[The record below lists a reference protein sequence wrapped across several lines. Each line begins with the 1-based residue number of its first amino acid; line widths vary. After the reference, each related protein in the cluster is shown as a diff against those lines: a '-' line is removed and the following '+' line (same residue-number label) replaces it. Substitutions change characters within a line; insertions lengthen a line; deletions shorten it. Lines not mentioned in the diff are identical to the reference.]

1 MGYDHIEQT
10 IAASALGGGIDA
22 GIARKASK
30 LHVELDQKILDCND
44 HLAEL
49 KAASQD
55 IKPSP
60 GAVSDLKKSQIG
72 ATASSAVSQLET
84 AGENKQAAENYRRQF
99 QLLHSLTRPPIHPDA
114 TMSLMIFAIFA
125 VFEGAMTALVFLGGG
140 HVAGVPEALGLG
152 LTISGANILLSGII
166 GGNIAGKYWNY
177 GSEAIDDNPKYK
189 HVRIAGRT
197 ASITVCMLV
206 ICLLLLSGI
215 VRSTGTTQISYS
227 LESLTVAVSDFHSII
242 LWVLGGNFAVLS
254 WFKGLRAFSDPYP
267 NYSDATHAENTAQQS
282 IEAIHDDALGELD
295 RHYNDAINAIQGMAD
310 EVTENA
316 RDVRKGIQETHGHR
330 EAVLSEIS
338 KADVE
343 FSAFVAKQIEVHE
356 IVTGARLS
364 HSATPHWGI
373 DINRL
378 KDRIAPV
385 EVDISKLSAGFT
397 EERKQAFHELLI
409 ARQSA
414 IEKVDAA
421 YKAAMKP
428 KSQSQGILT

>member
-10 IAASALGGGIDA
+10 IAGSALGGSIDA

-30 LHVELDQKILDCND
+30 LHVELDQKILDCNED
-44 HLAEL
+44 LAEL
-49 KAASQD
+49 KADSQEVA
-55 IKPSP
+55 PSP
-60 GAVSDLKKSQIG
+60 ATVSDLKKSQIG
-72 ATASSAVSQLET
+72 ATASSAVSRLET

-99 QLLHSLTRPPIHPDA
+99 QLLHSLTRPPIHPDVL
-114 TMSLMIFAIFA
+114 MSLMIFAIFA

-189 HVRIAGRT
+189 QMRTAGRA
-197 ASITVCMLV
+197 ASVIVCLLV

-215 VRSTGTTQISYS
+215 VRATGTTQISYS

-242 LWVLGGNFAVLS
+242 LWVLGGSFAVLS
-254 WFKGLRAFSDPYP
+254 WVKGLRAFSDPYP
-267 NYSDATHAENTAQQS
+267 NYSDATHAESIAQQS
-282 IEAIHDDALGELD
+282 IEAIHDDALGEID
-295 RHYNDAINAIQGMAD
+295 SHYNDAVNSIENMAD
-310 EVTENA
+310 QVTDNA
-316 RDVRKGIQETHGHR
+316 RDIRKGIQETHGHR

-356 IVTGARLS
+356 IVSRTRLS
-364 HSATPHWGI
+364 HSEAPDRCI

-378 KDRIAPV
+378 KDKVASV
-385 EVDISKLSAGFT
+385 EIDISNLSAGFT
-397 EERKQAFHELLI
+397 EERQQALDQLLN

-428 KSQSQGILT
+428 KSQSEGTLT